1 MLDRKIAASLEFLAA
16 HVRGRRIGLIRE
28 NRGNQF
34 QISHEPMVGP

>member
-28 NRGNQF
+28 NIGV
-34 QISHEPMVGP
+34 ISSRYLMNRW